1 MIFGK
6 DFFKIFNL
14 VIQIIRLFGRVFGD
28 DEDKKAVDES
38 NERTASEKAD
48 EAC

>member
-28 DEDKKAVDES
+28 DEDKKAVEDS
-38 NERTASEKAD
+38 TARTASENKD